1 MEPMDFAPESG
12 MPPCRGQH
20 PGALRRYAVACRS
33 SALVAGRAGKHE
45 LATRLFDLA
54 DQVEQAVSDSLRAN
68 WAAAA

>member
-1 MEPMDFAPESG
+1 MVVTPESG

-20 PGALRRYAVACRS
+20 PAALRRYVVACRS

-45 LATRLFDLA
+45 LAARLLDLA
-54 DQVEQAVSDSLRAN
+54 DQVEQAVSDTVRAN